1 MRRLTHAL
9 THVRTRMCTHT
20 HTHTHT
26 HTQTGD
32 TKDCNDE
39 AARVIGK
46 LDADESDELS
56 SEASTAPDDDQLAE
70 FAALAESQEREHSA
84 GAQAPPQ
91 GGGKLSPGMAE
102 LERCVRA
109 RAWRGRGQVKRS

>member
-1 MRRLTHAL
+1 MKA
-9 THVRTRMCTHT
+9 
-20 HTHTHT
+20 
-26 HTQTGD
+26 
-32 TKDCNDE
+32 CNDE

-56 SEASTAPDDDQLAE
+56 SEASTAPDDEKLAE
-70 FAALAESQEREHSA
+70 LAALAGSQECEHSS
-84 GAQAPPQ
+84 GAEATPQ

-109 RAWRGRGQVKRS
+109 RAWRGRGQGKEQVRRL